1 MNDTESPHA
10 GAPQAVPG
18 NTSVAETI
26 HRCLDRLT
34 PTERKPARLL
44 LANYPV
50 VGLEPLANFAR
61 RAEVSHPTIL
71 RFIAKLGYTGYADF
85 QAGLRSELEAR
96 LKSPLAKRH
105 EDGAE
110 AGDTDDLPAR
120 YAEAAAENIRQS
132 VASMP
137 RSEFDGALELL
148 AGTKNTLYLLGGRFT
163 DAVANYMYM
172 HLRVLR
178 PRVYHV
184 SGPPVSWSEYVLDM
198 DRRSVL
204 VVFDIRRYQDDL
216 LRFADEAA
224 GRGARIVLVTD
235 NWLSP
240 IAAHAEYVLAARIEV
255 PSNWD
260 SVVAMMTLV
269 ETLIAALN
277 DRQWPRL
284 EGRIRE
290 LERMRDHFESGVP
303 LDKKPERN

>member
-1 MNDTESPHA
+1 MTVTETPHDEGSPDES
-10 GAPQAVPG
+10 GD
-18 NTSVAETI
+18 TSVAELI
-26 HRCLDRLT
+26 HRRLDRLT

-50 VGLEPLANFAR
+50 VGLEPLATFAR
-61 RAEVSHPTIL
+61 RAAVSHPSIL
-71 RFIAKLGYTGYADF
+71 RFIAKLGYDGYAEF
-85 QAGLRSELEAR
+85 QAELRSELEAR

-105 EDGAE
+105 EDGGAS
-110 AGDTDDLPAR
+110 GDSEDLLAR
-120 YAEAAAENIRQS
+120 YAEAAAGNIRQS

-148 AGTKNTLYLLGGRFT
+148 GEAKNTLYLLGGRFT
-163 DAVANYMYM
+163 DAVAGYMYM
-172 HLRVLR
+172 HLRVMR

-204 VVFDIRRYQDDL
+204 VVFDIRRYQGDL
-216 LRFADEAA
+216 IRFADEAA
-224 GRGARIVLVTD
+224 ERGARIILVTD

-240 IAAHAEYVLAARIEV
+240 IAAHAEYVLSARIEV

-269 ETLIAALN
+269 EALIAALN
-277 DRQWPRL
+277 DRHWPRL

-290 LERMRDHFESGVP
+290 LERLRVHFESGES
-303 LDKKPERN
+303 LK